1 MKNNAIN
8 QIKTSK
14 KTAVE
19 CFGGNMNDTRRRKI
33 NIKST
38 RHSDAAGVTFSENV
52 GLWVM
57 EKIRYRDAPAS
68 DDRQD
73 M

>member
-1 MKNNAIN
+1 MIGYN
-8 QIKTSK
+8 IKFYQRESEMYEKQCHKSNKTGK

-52 GLWVM
+52 GL
-57 EKIRYRDAPAS
+57 
-68 DDRQD
+68 
-73 M
+73 